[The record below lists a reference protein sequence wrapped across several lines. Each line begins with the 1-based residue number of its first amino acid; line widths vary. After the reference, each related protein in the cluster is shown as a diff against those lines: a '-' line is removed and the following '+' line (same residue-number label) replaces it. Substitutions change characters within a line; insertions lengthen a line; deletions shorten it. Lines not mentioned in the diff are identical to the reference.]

1 MRAFLALLLFI
12 ATLGLAG
19 FMGYAY
25 VTGEFRAKGPLAE
38 ERTVV
43 IPPGSGV
50 DAIAQTLAQE
60 GIIAEPLVFKIG
72 VRLSKTGRQ
81 LKAGEYQFEPGVSPA
96 QVMDLLVAGAV
107 VQRRFTVAEGLTTAT
122 ILDIIRGVEGLK
134 GPITLAPAEG
144 ALLPETY
151 NFQKGD
157 TRDSVIRRMERAM
170 TETLD
175 RLWEGRAEG
184 LPISTKEQAL
194 ILASVVEKETGVA
207 TERPMVA
214 GVFINRLRKGMPLQ
228 SDPTVIYGLSEG
240 TGLLGRG
247 LTRKDLGKEHPWNT
261 YRIGGLP
268 ATPICNPG
276 TDAIAAVLHPAD
288 TDALYF
294 VADGTGGHAFARTL
308 DEHNRNVRAWRKVQ
322 KSQPSRQ

>member
-1 MRAFLALLLFI
+1 LRAFLTLLLFVT
-12 ATLGLAG
+12 TLGLAG
-19 FMGYAY
+19 VMGYAY
-25 VTGEFRAKGPLAE
+25 VTGEFRAKGPLTE
-38 ERTVV
+38 ERAVV

-50 DAIAQTLAQE
+50 DAIAQTLARE

-81 LKAGEYQFEPGVSPA
+81 LKAGEYQFEPGMSPA
-96 QVMDLLVAGAV
+96 QVMDRLVSGTV
-107 VQRRFTVAEGLTTAT
+107 VQRRITVAEGLTTAT
-122 ILDIIRGVEGLK
+122 ILDIIRGVEGLQ

-151 NFQKGD
+151 HFQKGD
-157 TRDSVIRRMERAM
+157 TRDSVVRRMEKAM

-175 RLWEGRAEG
+175 RLWDGRAEG

-194 ILASVVEKETGVA
+194 VLASVVEKETGIA

-214 GVFINRLRKGMPLQ
+214 GVFVNRLRKGMPLQ
-228 SDPTVIYGLSEG
+228 SDPTVIYGLSDG

-247 LTRKDLGKEHPWNT
+247 LTRKDLTKDHPWNT
-261 YRIGGLP
+261 YRIAGLP

-276 TDAIAAVLHPAD
+276 TDAIAAVLNPAD
-288 TDALYF
+288 TNALYF

-322 KSQPSRQ
+322 KSQSSGQ